1 MGIEVGATHI
11 EKKHATVQLE
21 TIQNAELNFML
32 HLKRQAVEVHI
43 HEYRDV
49 KFTMTGYVQEK
60 KAKPCIKKSRLEI
73 NVPRNS
79 LSHRSN
85 VMQGFLQ
92 KNKFI
97 ELGNYLNFR
106 IEFKKTNL
114 VIP

>member
-1 MGIEVGATHI
+1 
-11 EKKHATVQLE
+11 
-21 TIQNAELNFML
+21 
-32 HLKRQAVEVHI
+32 
-43 HEYRDV
+43 
-49 KFTMTGYVQEK
+49 MTGYVQEK

-73 NVPRNS
+73 NVSRNS

-92 KNKFI
+92 KNKFV